1 MLVVNELLKVFSS
14 YYHFLYRE
22 NLLRITSIFAIF
34 PNQRASVLKRQLVA
48 FILFQFNAICNLLHN
63 KSDAEMTKNQ
73 WNFLR
78 ERLR

>member
-1 MLVVNELLKVFSS
+1 LS
-14 YYHFLYRE
+14 
-22 NLLRITSIFAIF
+22 
-34 PNQRASVLKRQLVA
+34 
-48 FILFQFNAICNLLHN
+48 AICNLSHN